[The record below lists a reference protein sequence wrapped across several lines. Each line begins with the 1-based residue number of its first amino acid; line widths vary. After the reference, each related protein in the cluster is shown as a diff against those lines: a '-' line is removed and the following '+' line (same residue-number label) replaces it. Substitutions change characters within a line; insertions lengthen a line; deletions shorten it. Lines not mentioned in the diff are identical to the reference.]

1 MYTFIRR
8 KKIKDSSV
16 YLSNWFFIKIL
27 SAIWFHFRFVFRFI
41 SFHWIVFGVDCF
53 NFVSCFDFF
62 LSSESTYFVLC
73 KNFTFDHFSVF
84 IKNVD
89 WMNAWTVFGCTVWNL
104 QAWIGM
110 HFRHVCVLY
119 MHHDGGAYAFIWI
132 CVHVYLCAWMCSC
145 MNVYLNFYWIFLCN
159 RLCVTR
165 SRLWYDVIVDF
176 FTFLKYILHI
186 HNSYIVYNWQVEL
199 RAFWLEN
206 RIWCCY
212 MCGTHTKWQRTQ
224 NVCDVMCERVTSTN
238 TQRHINE
245 DV

>member
-110 HFRHVCVLY
+110 HFRHVCVCCVCITMGALMLLY
-119 MHHDGGAYAFIWI
+119 GFVCMCICVRG
-132 CVHVYLCAWMCSC
+132 CVHVWMYIWISIE
-145 MNVYLNFYWIFLCN
+145 YFYAIDFVSPDPGYDTMSLLIFSHSWNIYCTYIIAILYIIDKLSWG
-159 RLCVTR
+159 RFGWRTEFDVVICVA
-165 SRLWYDVIVDF
+165 
-176 FTFLKYILHI
+176 HI
-186 HNSYIVYNWQVEL
+186 QNDNEHK
-199 RAFWLEN
+199 
-206 RIWCCY
+206 
-212 MCGTHTKWQRTQ
+212 MC
-224 NVCDVMCERVTSTN
+224 VM
-238 TQRHINE
+238 
-245 DV
+245 